1 MPVSDYYRSHQCNR
15 MVYFVFSFVYKV
27 HTLIVEVCLV
37 VKYVCS
43 YLKIYCKKFVYIS
56 CIADVKYFKGIDKIL
71 CNDFVLKQFI
81 TAYKSLAFETHTW
94 DHPFSMYVTVLTP

>member
-1 MPVSDYYRSHQCNR
+1 
-15 MVYFVFSFVYKV
+15 MVFVVFSFVYKV
-27 HTLIVEVCLV
+27 HTLIVEGCLV
-37 VKYVCS
+37 VKCVCS
-43 YLKIYCKKFVYIS
+43 YVKIYFKKFVYIS

-94 DHPFSMYVTVLTP
+94 DHPFSMYVTDLTP